1 MFENLQEK
9 LQRAFKTLR
18 GQATL
23 TEENIDEA
31 LREIRLA
38 LLEAD
43 VNFKVV
49 KQLIDQ
55 IRVKAVG
62 QDVLTALSP
71 GEQVIKI
78 VRDELVEIL
87 GRDTARMKFASQ
99 PPTVILMAGLQGS
112 GKTTTSGKLANWLK
126 NGGHRPLL
134 VSVDVYRPAAREQLK
149 VVAQAVKANIYEGEV
164 GEATPGPRDPRAK
177 EARREAINTG
187 SDVLIVDTAGRLHI
201 DDQLMDEMQLLKR
214 LLNPQ
219 EILFVADAMTGQD
232 AVNSADEFHKK
243 LSLTGVVLTKMDGDA
258 RGGAALSIRQVTG
271 QPIKFIGVGEKYDAL
286 EPFHPDRIVSRIL
299 GMGDI
304 LSLIE
309 RAESQIDKK
318 KAQEMATKALTGDGF
333 SLEDFRDQLRQVK
346 KMGSMKS
353 LLGMLPSIGPFS
365 GLQKAADNVDEGQI
379 NRVEAI
385 INSMTTHERNH
396 HEVING
402 SRRKRIARGSGTTVQ
417 EVNNL
422 LRQYAQMKKMFKQ
435 MGKTVAPRTGLFHQL
450 QGQPAHGVA
459 GIDFHHRLEP
469 AIALGCAI
477 DEGVDANRPD
487 IAGALQFRFEQR
499 KDVAIE
505 ALEAARNVRRFAE
518 QRGYVRRYAAAVVG
532 RRPVGPELSLAVIDQ
547 AGVAAE
553 LQVARPHLQLDGE
566 IQRALQPG
574 FDDHLSAIL
583 QGTGQPLLLC
593 RQHL

>member
-9 LQRAFKTLR
+9 LQRAFKSLR
-18 GQATL
+18 GQAKL

-49 KQLIDQ
+49 RELIDR
-55 IRVKAVG
+55 IRAKAVG
-62 QDVLTALSP
+62 QEVLTALSP

-78 VRDELVEIL
+78 VRDELVETL
-87 GRDTARMKFASQ
+87 GHDTARMKFASQ

-149 VVAQAVKANIYEGEV
+149 VVAQAIKAQIYEGEV
-164 GEATPGPRDPRAK
+164 GEANTATVERLVK
-177 EARREAINTG
+177 EARREAIVSG
-187 SDVLIVDTAGRLHI
+187 CDVLIVDTAGRLHI
-201 DDQLMDEMQLLKR
+201 DDQLMDEMQSLKK
-214 LLNPQ
+214 LLNPS
-219 EILFVADAMTGQD
+219 EILFIADAMTGQD
-232 AVNSADEFHKK
+232 AVRSADEFHKK
-243 LSLTGVVLTKMDGDA
+243 LSLTGIILTKMDGDA

-318 KAQEMATKALTGDGF
+318 KAQEMATRALTGDGF

-353 LLGMLPSIGPFS
+353 LMGMLPSIGPFS
-365 GLQKAADNVDEGQI
+365 GLQKAADNVDEKQI

-402 SRRKRIARGSGTTVQ
+402 NRRKRIARGSGTTVQ

-435 MGKTVAPRTGLFHQL
+435 MGKPSFARRL
-450 QGQPAHGVA
+450 A
-459 GIDFHHRLEP
+459 GMKL
-469 AIALGCAI
+469 
-477 DEGVDANRPD
+477 
-487 IAGALQFRFEQR
+487 
-499 KDVAIE
+499 
-505 ALEAARNVRRFAE
+505 
-518 QRGYVRRYAAAVVG
+518 
-532 RRPVGPELSLAVIDQ
+532 
-547 AGVAAE
+547 
-553 LQVARPHLQLDGE
+553 
-566 IQRALQPG
+566 PG
-574 FDDHLSAIL
+574 M
-583 QGTGQPLLLC
+583 
-593 RQHL
+593 

>member
-9 LQRAFKTLR
+9 LQRAFKSLR
-18 GQATL
+18 GQAKL

-55 IRVKAVG
+55 IRAKAIG
-62 QDVLTALSP
+62 QEVMTALSP
-71 GEQVIKI
+71 GDQVIKI
-78 VRDELVEIL
+78 VRDELVDIL
-87 GRDTARMKFASQ
+87 GKDTAKVKFASQ

-126 NGGHRPLL
+126 QGGHRPLL

-149 VVAQAVKANIYEGEV
+149 IVAQAVKSHIYEGEV
-164 GEATPGPRDPRAK
+164 GQANTATELTQAVERLVK
-177 EARREAINTG
+177 EARREAIVSG
-187 SDVLIVDTAGRLHI
+187 CDVLIVDTAGRLHI
-201 DDQLMDEMQLLKR
+201 DDDLMNEMQSLKK
-214 LLNPQ
+214 LLNPS

-232 AVNSADEFHKK
+232 AVRSAEEFHKK

-309 RAESQIDKK
+309 RAEQQIDKK
-318 KAQEMATKALTGDGF
+318 KAQEIATKALSGDGF

-353 LLGMLPSIGPFS
+353 LMGMLPSIGPFS
-365 GLQKAADNVDEGQI
+365 GLQKAADSVDEKQI

-385 INSMTTHERNH
+385 INSMTSHERNH

-422 LRQYAQMKKMFKQ
+422 LRQYAQMRKMFKQ
-435 MGKTVAPRTGLFHQL
+435 MGKPSFARRL
-450 QGQPAHGVA
+450 A
-459 GIDFHHRLEP
+459 GM
-469 AIALGCAI
+469 
-477 DEGVDANRPD
+477 
-487 IAGALQFRFEQR
+487 
-499 KDVAIE
+499 KM
-505 ALEAARNVRRFAE
+505 
-518 QRGYVRRYAAAVVG
+518 
-532 RRPVGPELSLAVIDQ
+532 
-547 AGVAAE
+547 
-553 LQVARPHLQLDGE
+553 
-566 IQRALQPG
+566 PG
-574 FDDHLSAIL
+574 M
-583 QGTGQPLLLC
+583 
-593 RQHL
+593 

>member
-9 LQRAFKTLR
+9 LQRAFKSLR
-18 GQATL
+18 GQAKL

-55 IRVKAVG
+55 IRAKAVG
-62 QDVLTALSP
+62 QEVMTALSP

-78 VRDELVEIL
+78 LRDELVEIL
-87 GRDTARMKFASQ
+87 GKDTARVKFASQ
-99 PPTVILMAGLQGS
+99 PPSVVLMAGLQGS
-112 GKTTTSGKLANWLK
+112 GKTTTSGKLAHWFK
-126 NGGHRPLL
+126 AGGHRPLL

-149 VVAQAVKANIYEGEV
+149 IVAEAVKTHIYEGQV
-164 GEATPGPRDPRAK
+164 TEANTATVERLVK
-177 EARREAINTG
+177 EAKREAIVTG
-187 SDVLIVDTAGRLHI
+187 CDVLIVDTAGRLHI
-201 DDQLMDEMQLLKR
+201 DEQLMSEMQSLKK
-214 LLNPQ
+214 LLNPS

-243 LSLTGVVLTKMDGDA
+243 LTLTGVILTKMDGDA

-318 KAQEMATKALTGDGF
+318 KAAEMATKALSGDGF

-346 KMGSMKS
+346 KMGSLKS
-353 LLGMLPSIGPFS
+353 LMGMMPSIGPFS
-365 GLQKAADNVDEGQI
+365 GLQKAADKVDENQI

-385 INSMTTHERNH
+385 INSMTRYERNH
-396 HEVING
+396 HESING
-402 SRRKRIARGSGTTVQ
+402 SRRKRIARGSGTSVQ

-435 MGKTVAPRTGLFHQL
+435 MGKPSFARRL
-450 QGQPAHGVA
+450 A
-459 GIDFHHRLEP
+459 GMKL
-469 AIALGCAI
+469 
-477 DEGVDANRPD
+477 
-487 IAGALQFRFEQR
+487 
-499 KDVAIE
+499 
-505 ALEAARNVRRFAE
+505 
-518 QRGYVRRYAAAVVG
+518 
-532 RRPVGPELSLAVIDQ
+532 
-547 AGVAAE
+547 
-553 LQVARPHLQLDGE
+553 
-566 IQRALQPG
+566 PG
-574 FDDHLSAIL
+574 M
-583 QGTGQPLLLC
+583 
-593 RQHL
+593 

>member
-18 GQATL
+18 GQAVL
-23 TEENIDEA
+23 NEENIQEA
-31 LREIRLA
+31 MREIRLA

-55 IRVKAVG
+55 VQAKAVG
-62 QDVLTALSP
+62 QEVMTALSP

-78 VRDELVEIL
+78 VHDELVQLL
-87 GRDTARMKFASQ
+87 GKDTARMKFASQ
-99 PPTVILMAGLQGS
+99 PPTVVLMAGLQGS

-134 VSVDVYRPAAREQLK
+134 VSVDVYRPAAREQLR
-149 VVAQAVKANIYEGEV
+149 VVAQAIKANIYEGQVTESNT
-164 GEATPGPRDPRAK
+164 ATVERLAK

-187 SDVLIVDTAGRLHI
+187 CDVLIVDTAGRLHI
-201 DDQLMDEMQLLKR
+201 DDQLMDEMQSLKR
-214 LLNPQ
+214 LMNPQ

-232 AVNSADEFHKK
+232 AVRSADEFHKK

-271 QPIKFIGVGEKYDAL
+271 APIKFIGVGEKYDAL

-309 RAESQIDKK
+309 KAEQTVDKK
-318 KAQEMATKALTGDGF
+318 KAQDMAARALSGGGF
-333 SLEDFRDQLRQVK
+333 SLEDFRDQLQQVK
-346 KMGSMKS
+346 KMGSMQN
-353 LLGMLPSIGPFS
+353 LMGMLPSAGPFA
-365 GLQKAADNVDEGQI
+365 GLQKHADKIDEKQI

-385 INSMTTHERNH
+385 INSMTAHERH
-396 HEVING
+396 HHDVMNG

-422 LRQYAQMKKMFKQ
+422 LRQYAQMRKMFKQ
-435 MGKTVAPRTGLFHQL
+435 MGKGSFMRRM
-450 QGQPAHGVA
+450 A
-459 GIDFHHRLEP
+459 GMKM
-469 AIALGCAI
+469 G
-477 DEGVDANRPD
+477 
-487 IAGALQFRFEQR
+487 
-499 KDVAIE
+499 
-505 ALEAARNVRRFAE
+505 
-518 QRGYVRRYAAAVVG
+518 
-532 RRPVGPELSLAVIDQ
+532 
-547 AGVAAE
+547 
-553 LQVARPHLQLDGE
+553 
-566 IQRALQPG
+566 
-574 FDDHLSAIL
+574 
-583 QGTGQPLLLC
+583 
-593 RQHL
+593 

>member
-9 LQRAFKTLR
+9 LQRAFKSLR
-18 GQATL
+18 GQAKL

-55 IRVKAVG
+55 IRAKAVG
-62 QDVLTALSP
+62 QEVMTALSP

-78 VRDELVEIL
+78 LRDELVAIL
-87 GRDTARMKFASQ
+87 GKDTARMKFASQ
-99 PPTVILMAGLQGS
+99 PPTVVLMAGLQGS
-112 GKTTTSGKLANWLK
+112 GKTTTSGKLAHWFK
-126 NGGHRPLL
+126 HGGHRPLL

-149 VVAQAVKANIYEGEV
+149 IVAQAVKAHIYEGQV
-164 GEATPGPRDPRAK
+164 SEANTATVERLVK
-177 EARREAINTG
+177 EARREAIVTG
-187 SDVLIVDTAGRLHI
+187 CDVLIVDTAGRLHI
-201 DDQLMDEMQLLKR
+201 DDQLMDEMQSLKK
-214 LLNPQ
+214 LLNPS
-219 EILFVADAMTGQD
+219 EILFVADSMTGQD

-243 LSLTGVVLTKMDGDA
+243 LTLTGVVLTKMDGDA

-309 RAESQIDKK
+309 RAEQQIDKK
-318 KAQEMATKALTGDGF
+318 KAQEMATKALSGDGF

-353 LLGMLPSIGPFS
+353 LMGMLPSIGPFS
-365 GLQKAADNVDEGQI
+365 GLQKAADNVDEKQI

-385 INSMTTHERNH
+385 INSMTMYERNH
-396 HEVING
+396 HESING

-435 MGKTVAPRTGLFHQL
+435 MGKPSFARKL
-450 QGQPAHGVA
+450 A
-459 GIDFHHRLEP
+459 GMKL
-469 AIALGCAI
+469 
-477 DEGVDANRPD
+477 
-487 IAGALQFRFEQR
+487 
-499 KDVAIE
+499 
-505 ALEAARNVRRFAE
+505 
-518 QRGYVRRYAAAVVG
+518 
-532 RRPVGPELSLAVIDQ
+532 
-547 AGVAAE
+547 
-553 LQVARPHLQLDGE
+553 
-566 IQRALQPG
+566 PG
-574 FDDHLSAIL
+574 M
-583 QGTGQPLLLC
+583 
-593 RQHL
+593 